1 MIDKFGKNIL
11 TLFRIGYFKYA
22 PGTAASLITTF
33 IYLTLFIQG
42 INVWILIFIYFIIL
56 IFTPNLI
63 DKNINKFSSKDP
75 KEIVIDEF
83 LGQSI
88 PCILICYKLKVFG
101 ALDGAQRL
109 PEFIPSLVPFS
120 VAFIS
125 FRVFDIFKP
134 FPINLIDKKM
144 KNGFGVILDDIV
156 AGVYSLVVTYL
167 FLKFMY

>member
-1 MIDKFGKNIL
+1 MIDKFGKAFL
-11 TLFRIGYFKYA
+11 TMFGIGYFKYA
-22 PGTAASLITTF
+22 PGSTASLITTF
-33 IYLTLFIQG
+33 IYLTLFVLG
-42 INVWILIFIYFIIL
+42 INIWIIIFIYFIIL

-88 PCILICYKLKVFG
+88 PCFLICYKLKVFG
-101 ALDGAQRL
+101 ALDGVLRL
-109 PEFIPSLVPFS
+109 PDFMPSLVPFS

-134 FPINLIDKKM
+134 FPINLTDKKI

-167 FLKFMY
+167 FLKFLY